1 MNKIQEALELAL
13 DDRGESLELISKGQN
28 QLKAIYRGRLYE
40 DYFDLPATARHA
52 VAEAI
57 TPFINEYNELAA
69 LYGADQAELRV
80 AWCLF
85 GSIDRDVD
93 IDVAAERC
101 SIEVSSHCRRC
112 QYAHPFCRR
121 ILPHLTRREQECFL
135 MMRSGLTDKEIASG
149 LNVAPATVMKH
160 FSNAVTRFRE
170 ITGRPVNRQYII
182 TRLFE
187 AGI

>member
-1 MNKIQEALELAL
+1 MNKIQEALEQAL
-13 DDRGESLELISKGQN
+13 DDRGESLELISKGRN
-28 QLKAIYRGRLYE
+28 QLKAIYRGHVYE

-57 TPFINEYNELAA
+57 SPFTREYSELAA

-93 IDVAAERC
+93 IDVATEHC
-101 SIEVSSHCRRC
+101 SIEVSSHCRSC
-112 QYAHPFCRR
+112 QYGHPFCRR
-121 ILPHLTRREQECFL
+121 ILPHLTSREQECFL
-135 MMRSGLTDKEIASG
+135 MMRSGLTDKEIASDMHI
-149 LNVAPATVMKH
+149 APATVVKH

-170 ITGRPVNRQYII
+170 LTGRPVNRQYII